1 MFPVQLLH
9 SLHQLYSYES
19 LTAGGVFIAYA
30 VLFDVAGSTLENIM
44 QFPSMSVSE
53 LSVFQACL
61 AWSSKECHRQG
72 IDVTPENQRSVLGSV
87 LFHIRFPTMSLVEF
101 AQEVSKTNVLTADD
115 RCAVF
120 EYIACQGDSCR
131 CSENGDAKGATTS
144 NAEIAL
150 IDLDLSPRL
159 RFPTSP
165 RKYPLPLILSRFTS
179 FCKSG
184 IYSGDCS
191 MMRLRC
197 DQQVDIRGFGV
208 SGSMSDPL
216 HELAVVIKQDRQIVC
231 NQTVSV
237 TDDMTGLMFLCC
249 NVRVSS
255 I

>member
-1 MFPVQLLH
+1 
-9 SLHQLYSYES
+9 
-19 LTAGGVFIAYA
+19 
-30 VLFDVAGSTLENIM
+30 M
-44 QFPSMSVSE
+44 QFSSMSVSE

-61 AWSSKECHRQG
+61 AWSGKECQRQG
-72 IDVTPENQRSVLGSV
+72 IDVTPENQRRVLGSV

-101 AQEVSKTNVLTADD
+101 AQDVSKTNVLTADD

-120 EYIACQGDSCR
+120 EYIACR
-131 CSENGDAKGATTS
+131 GDASHGSANSDADGAAS
-144 NAEIAL
+144 NTEVKL
-150 IDLDLSPRL
+150 IDLDLTPRL

-208 SGSMSDPL
+208 SGSMSCDPL
-216 HELAVVIKQDRQIVC
+216 HELSVVIKQDRQFVC
-231 NQTVSV
+231 NQSLSV
-237 TDDMTGLMFLCC
+237 TDDMTGRCLVLPCS
-249 NVRVSS
+249 VLEQWTKQHLSPAVSK
-255 I
+255 